1 MAKVFVTNGIKFAD
15 SLSSGAAVGIQERAI
30 ILVEKSRISKA
41 VKNYLKNVNDIVI
54 VGGEDS
60 VEEDLLK
67 EYGNKKIV
75 KEDVLKFIKDNK

>member
-1 MAKVFVTNGIKFAD
+1 M
-15 SLSSGAAVGIQERAI
+15 SSGAAVGIQERAI